1 VEIIDTVY
9 LIAYL
14 NPDDPRHEEALEII
28 NDLGMRRVSQAALIE
43 LDLLMKSRGFSPDER
58 RRTWSIMERIIPRD
72 SIEVLIPLD
81 FFTATM
87 LYEERGLD
95 YFDALVAA
103 QCIVRDALPL
113 TTDADILRAVEE
125 RKIPKFRGNEF
136 DE

>member
-1 VEIIDTVY
+1 MEIIDTVY

-87 LYEERGLD
+87 LCQLPMAKASGFPRGD
-95 YFDALVAA
+95 
-103 QCIVRDALPL
+103 
-113 TTDADILRAVEE
+113 
-125 RKIPKFRGNEF
+125 
-136 DE
+136 